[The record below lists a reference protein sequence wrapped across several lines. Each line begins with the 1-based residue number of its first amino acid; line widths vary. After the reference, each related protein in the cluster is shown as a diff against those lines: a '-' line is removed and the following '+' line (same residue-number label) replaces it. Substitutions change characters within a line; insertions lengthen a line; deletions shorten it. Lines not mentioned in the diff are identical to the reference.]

1 MTADRFGIANVAP
14 ISKIIC
20 ASKMERW
27 DWLFSFQLSNF
38 VFPSMFAKFGKF
50 QVWKHELFCVVG
62 HYSVSPRQVAEG
74 FYTIG

>member
-1 MTADRFGIANVAP
+1 
-14 ISKIIC
+14 
-20 ASKMERW
+20 MERW

-38 VFPSMFAKFGKF
+38 VFPSIFAKFEKF

-74 FYTIG
+74 FFTIG